1 MYCKNCGYKIEDNL
15 HICPYCGALV
25 DNISKEA
32 KTSNKRYW
40 LIPFSFAIMVAIA
53 VTFYFFYEIGVNKKV
68 EEIRAKAEDMALQGN
83 FDTALNFAKK
93 GLALRPNHKVLQ
105 QDLVLINFGKT
116 VYEKLETANKY
127 ADDKKFDLALKSIS
141 AVDKDLEGRSGEYFD
156 MLSNLSKKYKT
167 QVEVKQL
174 YDDAKNKNTIDE
186 LADALSRL
194 SYIDSPDAK
203 NIDKLIRQ
211 KIANIAYSNANELLK
226 DKQFNEALKVIEK
239 AMQYDS
245 SNAKLISFKKTIVDQ
260 KTAFENAEAQRMQ
273 QAMISAAKEDAMN
286 RTNAVSVL
294 NVKNYINGYG
304 DFVIEGE
311 IKNVATKPIYEV
323 EIYYAIYDANGNTI
337 GDGNTYV
344 YPVYLSPLQ
353 KGSFSNIHYGL
364 SNADHIK
371 ITGINW
377 YID

>member
-32 KTSNKRYW
+32 KTLNKRYW
-40 LIPFSFAIMVAIA
+40 LIPFSFAVMVAIA
-53 VTFYFFYEIGVNKKV
+53 VTFYFFYEIGVSKEV
-68 EEIRAKAEDMALQGN
+68 EKIRAKAEDMALQGN

-105 QDLVLINFGKT
+105 QDLALINFGKT

-226 DKQFNEALKVIEK
+226 DKQFDKALKVIEK

-337 GDGNTYV
+337 GDGYTYV

>member
-25 DNISKEA
+25 DNIYKEA
-32 KTSNKRYW
+32 KTLNKRYW
-40 LIPFSFAIMVAIA
+40 LIPFSFAVMVAIA

-68 EEIRAKAEDMALQGN
+68 EEIRTKAEDMALQGN

-105 QDLVLINFGKT
+105 QDLALINFGKT
-116 VYEKLETANKY
+116 VYEKLETAKKY
-127 ADDKKFDLALKSIS
+127 ADDKKFDLALESIS

-167 QVEVKQL
+167 QVEIKQL

>member
-32 KTSNKRYW
+32 KTLNKRYW
-40 LIPFSFAIMVAIA
+40 LIPFSFAVMVAIA
-53 VTFYFFYEIGVNKKV
+53 VTFYFFYEIGVSKEV
-68 EEIRAKAEDMALQGN
+68 EKIRAKAEDMALQGN

-105 QDLVLINFGKT
+105 QDLALINFGKT

-337 GDGNTYV
+337 GDGYTYV

>member
-32 KTSNKRYW
+32 KTLNKRYW

-105 QDLVLINFGKT
+105 QDLALINFGKT